1 MIEPSLV
8 RRRSKEAGE
17 IRIRNLIEL
26 VVVFLLAYAVF
37 QFAPAVVT
45 RVNFLNEMQVIA
57 NSPVQESALELR
69 QKVLRAAEGRSIVLG
84 AERVHVRRDQSTQR
98 TTIDVSYEL
107 IVNFFPR
114 YTYVWRVNDH
124 VEAFLF

>member
-1 MIEPSLV
+1 MG

-17 IRIRNLIEL
+17 IRIRNLVEL
-26 VVVFLLAYAVF
+26 VIVFFLVYAIF

-45 RVNFLNEMQVIA
+45 RVNFLNEMEVIA
-57 NSPVQESALELR
+57 NSPVQETALELR
-69 QKVLRAAEGRSIVLG
+69 QKVLRAAEGRSIVLDP
-84 AERVHVRRDQSTQR
+84 ERVHVRRDQSTQR

-114 YTYVWRVNDH
+114 YTYIWRVNDH
-124 VEAFLF
+124 IEALLF